1 MTEYRRYRI
10 AAATWFFTVNLAE
23 RKANRLL
30 IDRIEAL
37 RAAFAKVKAKHPFD
51 IDAIVILP
59 DHLHC
64 VWTLPVGDADF
75 STRWGL
81 IKGCFSRGIE
91 KSERVSNSRNK
102 RGERGLW
109 QRRFWEH
116 LIRDEMDYQRHVDYV
131 HWNPVKHGLARR
143 VRDWPYSS
151 FHSHVRRGTYPEN
164 WGGNVDLS
172 SLLAG
177 E

>member
-64 VWTLPVGDADF
+64 VDVARRRCRFLHPMGANQGMLFPRYRKKRT
-75 STRWGL
+75 
-81 IKGCFSRGIE
+81 GIE
-91 KSERVSNSRNK
+91 
-102 RGERGLW
+102 
-109 QRRFWEH
+109 
-116 LIRDEMDYQRHVDYV
+116 
-131 HWNPVKHGLARR
+131 
-143 VRDWPYSS
+143 
-151 FHSHVRRGTYPEN
+151 
-164 WGGNVDLS
+164 
-172 SLLAG
+172 
-177 E
+177 